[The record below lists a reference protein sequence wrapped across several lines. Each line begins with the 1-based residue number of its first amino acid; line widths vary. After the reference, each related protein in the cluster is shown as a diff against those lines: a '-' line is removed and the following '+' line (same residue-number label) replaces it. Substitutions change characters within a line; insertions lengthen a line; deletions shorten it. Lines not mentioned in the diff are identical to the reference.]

1 MRRIAKL
8 VLFAVVLSTCGC
20 LTPEA
25 KKQWN
30 NAVGDLNGNNTKNIA
45 PLSPNKPQ

>member
-1 MRRIAKL
+1 MRRIATL
-8 VLFAVVLSTCGC
+8 VLFAVVLSACGC

-30 NAVGDLNGNNTKNIA
+30 DAVGDLNGNNTKTIA
-45 PLSPNKPQ
+45 PLTPKKSQ

>member
-1 MRRIAKL
+1 MRRVAKL
-8 VLFAVVLSTCGC
+8 VLFAVVLSACGC

-30 NAVGDLNGNNTKNIA
+30 SAFGDLNGNNTKDIA
-45 PLSPNKPQ
+45 PLSSKKPQ